1 MDTCIWRMDTCI
13 WRMDTWTWRMDTW
26 IWRMDTLLEGWTPYL
41 TDGHHT
47 WRMDTILDGWTPYLT
62 DGHHTWRM
70 DTILDGRTLYLTNEY
85 FYFHELFICLIFSL
99 LKEIPAFSNLYSF
112 YCLTII
118 IYSFLKR
125 RRLPCN
131 LKYNQ
136 KFFMSLFWRKK
147 LSDHESD
154 INMYQEFKIVQ

>member
-1 MDTCIWRMDTCI
+1 MKNYFLYYSP
-13 WRMDTWTWRMDTW
+13 
-26 IWRMDTLLEGWTPYL
+26 DTLLEGWTL
-41 TDGHHT
+41 RLDGWT
-47 WRMDTILDGWTPYLT
+47 LGLDGWTLAFEGWTLGLEGWTLAFDGWTPYLT

-70 DTILDGRTLYLTNEY
+70 DTLFDKWI

-125 RRLPCN
+125 RRLSCN

-147 LSDHESD
+147 IIWSW
-154 INMYQEFKIVQ
+154 IRYQYVPRI

>member
-1 MDTCIWRMDTCI
+1 MCKASLLQSGHPT

-26 IWRMDTLLEGWTPYL
+26 TWRMDTCIWRMDTILEGWTPYL
-41 TDGHHT
+41 TDGHPT

-62 DGHHTWRM
+62 DGHHIWR
-70 DTILDGRTLYLTNEY
+70 TVTLFDKWI

-99 LKEIPAFSNLYSF
+99 LKEIPAFSDLYSF

-136 KFFMSLFWRKK
+136 KFFMSLFRKK
-147 LSDHESD
+147 RIWSW
-154 INMYQEFKIVQ
+154 IRYQYVPRI